1 MSWGVTVDN
10 SMCYTNICVLLLF
23 IPWHLLVVS
32 GVPSEAPMVHELL
45 ELCMAMGRHSPCTNW
60 FWIMH
65 FLGAIFLMVTSK
77 LFRSFR
83 ACCALVIPTCG
94 SDLGTR
100 DLVKVGDN
108 EPLRVGRWESAFVFI
123 HTQKAIS
130 LTWNLNYDIKL
141 LNSDLLSNCHSK

>member
-1 MSWGVTVDN
+1 
-10 SMCYTNICVLLLF
+10 
-23 IPWHLLVVS
+23 
-32 GVPSEAPMVHELL
+32 
-45 ELCMAMGRHSPCTNW
+45 
-60 FWIMH
+60 MH

-83 ACCALVIPTCG
+83 ACCVLVIPTCG

-108 EPLRVGRWESAFVFI
+108 EPLRVGRWESAFVFT

-141 LNSDLLSNCHSK
+141 LNSDLLANCHYK

>member
-45 ELCMAMGRHSPCTNW
+45 ELCMVMGRHSPCTNW

-65 FLGAIFLMVTSK
+65 FLGAIFRMVTSK
-77 LFRSFR
+77 LFRSFG
-83 ACCALVIPTCG
+83 ACCALVIPAHGRDPGTC
-94 SDLGTR
+94 

-108 EPLRVGRWESAFVFI
+108 ECLHSGRWDSAFVFI
-123 HTQKAIS
+123 HIQEAVS
-130 LTWNLNYDIKL
+130 LTWNLNDDIKL
-141 LNSDLLSNCHSK
+141 LNSDLLSDCHYK